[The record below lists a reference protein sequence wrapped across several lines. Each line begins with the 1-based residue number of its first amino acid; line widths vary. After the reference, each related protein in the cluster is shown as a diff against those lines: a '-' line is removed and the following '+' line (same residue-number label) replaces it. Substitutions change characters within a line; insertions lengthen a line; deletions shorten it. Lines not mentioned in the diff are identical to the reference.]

1 MFETNS
7 IFVTDETGKEVEME
21 IIFTFESDETKKKYV
36 LFMNPADESGEVFA
50 SSYDDEGN
58 LFQIENDKEWQMI
71 EEVLGAFQEDE
82 EE

>member
-7 IFVTDETGKEVEME
+7 IFVTDENGKEVEME
-21 IIFTFESDETKKKYV
+21 IVFTFENDETKKKYV
-36 LFMNPADESGEVFA
+36 LFLNPLDETGEVFA
-50 SSYDDEGN
+50 SSYDEEGN
-58 LFQIENDKEWQMI
+58 LHQIENDAEWQMI